1 MSRILTVILL
11 LIPLASWAAPV
22 QVTLFPSSA
31 QVEERSPLTASQSEG
46 GFAVARLVL
55 PGQADPATLRFGR
68 MPDKTAIA
76 DVSWAPRTENNQA
89 ALAPLT
95 ARLEALKESRDAVTA
110 ELEGV
115 RGRLA
120 FWKGQTT
127 AMQQSVAALREL
139 AEEVGGTIHTNTATR
154 QKLEQQAAKLIAD
167 IATVEEEI
175 ARVAGQRTVWDVE
188 ILFSGAAP
196 AELAYTYALSDCGWE
211 PLYRLEALPAQ
222 GRLDF
227 SWQAKVWQR
236 SGQDWT
242 GVHLHLATMPP
253 ASQAQP
259 DDLAPWEIAPMH
271 VYAKTMAAPAMM
283 ALRAETVDEAS
294 ASAPLPQPQ
303 ETRYSTY
310 AAWDMG
316 KRALPAGAT
325 RVFEIEHGAWEAEF
339 VHLLRPSLDTKAYVQ
354 ATVRFDQPREL
365 PQGRA
370 FFLIDGATVD
380 QRDFTLSGR
389 EATLFFGTD
398 PMLTCETTLKDKKTG
413 DKGLFKQKQTFIRE
427 WTMTVRN
434 ASKVPARF
442 RLEEPRPQVRDE
454 RIKLEISAT
463 PTPLVEERPD
473 IMAWNGT
480 VAPGGEQAVALKVQF
495 EAPEDLRIDPGWRW

>member
-11 LIPLASWAAPV
+11 LLPLASWAAPV

-31 QVEERSPLTASQSEG
+31 QVEERSPLTASPPEG
-46 GFAVARLVL
+46 GFTAARLVL

-68 MPDKTAIA
+68 LPDGIAVA
-76 DVSWAPRTENNQA
+76 DVSWASRTENDQA

-95 ARLEALKESRDAVTA
+95 ARLEALKEQRDAVTA

-127 AMQQSVAALREL
+127 AAQQSVAALREL
-139 AEEVGGTIHTNTATR
+139 AEEVGGTIHANTAKL
-154 QKLEQQAAKLIAD
+154 QKLEQQAAKLNAD

-175 ARVAGQRTVWDVE
+175 ARVAGQRTVWDVTL
-188 ILFSGAAP
+188 LFSGAAP
-196 AELAYTYALSDCGWE
+196 AELAYAYALSDCGWE

-222 GRLDF
+222 GRVDF

-242 GVHLHLATMPP
+242 GVRLHLATMPP
-253 ASQAQP
+253 QSQAQP
-259 DDLAPWEIAPMH
+259 ADLPPWEIAPVQIH
-271 VYAKTMAAPAMM
+271 AKALAAPAMM
-283 ALRAETVDEAS
+283 AMRAETADEA
-294 ASAPLPQPQ
+294 APAPLSQPQ

-325 RVFEIEHGAWEAEF
+325 RVFEIERTAWQAEF
-339 VHLLRPSLDTKAYVQ
+339 VHLLRPSLDTKAFIQ
-354 ATVRFDQPREL
+354 ATTRFDQPREL

-380 QRDFTLSGR
+380 QRDFALSGR

-398 PMLTCETTLKDKKTG
+398 PMLTCETSLKDKKTG
-413 DKGLFKQKQTFIRE
+413 DKGLFKQKQIFVRE

-434 ASKVPARF
+434 ASKAQARF
-442 RLEEPRPQVRDE
+442 RLEEPRPQLRDE
-454 RIKLEISAT
+454 RITLEVSAT
-463 PTPLVEERPD
+463 PAPLAEETPEV
-473 IMAWNGT
+473 MAWNGT
-480 VAPGGEQAVALKVQF
+480 VAPGGEQAVALKIQF
-495 EAPEDLRIDPGWRW
+495 EAPEDLHIDPGWRW